1 MSSVNGRLKYIEPSL
16 LNSIQFNS
24 YFSRSLLNIKN
35 LEFIWMSNKKLKS
48 FTDSSKQMRSNAKLP
63 LTFNCRVVSIGK
75 EHGHK
80 LVLVVIK
87 VSKLQK

>member
-1 MSSVNGRLKYIEPSL
+1 
-16 LNSIQFNS
+16 
-24 YFSRSLLNIKN
+24 
-35 LEFIWMSNKKLKS
+35 MSNKKLKS